1 MRINFRSTFAFS
13 WADFCLTLPGFAR
26 RATALVAPIA
36 VCVAATMVAKAQG
49 PPILNSPYICA
60 NGITY
65 TVTICKPYR
74 ADQWCE
80 TTETQNG
87 RLVTTMDSSW
97 SSMTGRL
104 QGCTNAAAGKPAS
117 SPPSAPATAPAQP
130 ASGAQQTFN
139 PPYLKEFPTVDQ
151 IMAQV
156 KGSSAQDTA
165 YRQLTALHEFAQ
177 MIAALAG
184 PRMQQNKLTADEAR
198 ILTNYF
204 NAYTALAKATPNPQ
218 DAYAGKNDFT
228 ASLFQ
233 IFHMPTIQQ
242 LWETGNKITASQQGG
257 GNTQSTL
264 PPTTDPA
271 TLSARRCVELGG
283 SAMQCLGGALST
295 GLQQLIGINLDAMTN
310 SGKTGLVLYGTY
322 NGSAGLHFDF
332 SDANVD
338 IGGCGQMVKGAHGYS
353 LGVTGGE
360 LAVKIDNQP
369 QPLAMTLGVD
379 KKMAG
384 PAMQQITGQK
394 VVGYFVETNLKTGA
408 STRTPNYGPDTENC
422 KIGSL
427 MPGPATAPDQ
437 GFLATLG
444 NALTDAEVLAET
456 APAGS
461 ASQQNLIAPG
471 PRIAGVFK
479 SATGLKIQFQDASAV
494 IDCAQ
499 AHVVALYDVYLKGGA
514 ANITVKNGASP
525 ILLALQANGSL
536 TGTGS
541 TTINGK
547 LMTGMDDS
555 GNPILAPTSASCP
568 VDTLTAA
575 K

>member
-1 MRINFRSTFAFS
+1 MPAV
-13 WADFCLTLPGFAR
+13 FAR
-26 RATALVAPIA
+26 RAAGSLAIVLSLASTVAE
-36 VCVAATMVAKAQG
+36 AAQA
-49 PPILNSPYICA
+49 PPILNSPYVCA

-65 TVTICKPYR
+65 TVSACKPFG

-87 RLVTTMDSSW
+87 RLVTKMDSSW

-104 QGCTNAAAGKPAS
+104 QGCTNATTGKQAGAA
-117 SPPSAPATAPAQP
+117 PSAPASAQP
-130 ASGAQQTFN
+130 PSDAQQSFN

-177 MIAALAG
+177 MIAVLAG

-198 ILTNYF
+198 ILTSYF
-204 NAYTALAKATPNPQ
+204 NAYTALAKVTPNPQ

-271 TLSARRCVELGG
+271 TLAARRCVELGG
-283 SAMQCLGGALST
+283 SAMQCLGGSLST
-295 GLQQLIGINLDAMTN
+295 GLQQLIGINLDAMT
-310 SGKTGLVLYGTY
+310 SPGKTGLVLYGTY
-322 NGSAGLHFDF
+322 NGTAGLHFDF

-338 IGGCGQMVKGAHGYS
+338 IGGCGQMVKGVHGYS
-353 LGVTGGE
+353 LGVAGGA
-360 LAVKIDNQP
+360 LAIKIDNQP
-369 QPLAMTLGVD
+369 QPLAMSLGAD

-394 VVGYFVETNLKTGA
+394 VVGYYVETNLKTGA

-422 KIGSL
+422 KVGSL
-427 MPGPATAPDQ
+427 TPGPATAPDQ

-444 NALTDAEVLAET
+444 NALSDAEVLAGM
-456 APAGS
+456 APASS

-471 PRIAGVFK
+471 PRMAGVFK
-479 SATGLKIQFQDASAV
+479 SETGLKIQFQDASAV

-499 AHVVALYDVYLKGGA
+499 AHVVALYDVSIKGGA

-525 ILLALQANGSL
+525 ILLTLQANGSL

-541 TTINGK
+541 TTVNGK
-547 LMTGMDDS
+547 LMTGVDDS

-568 VDTLTAA
+568 MDTLAA
-575 K
+575 SQ